1 MAHITIAIAMPEMLI
16 LPLDEATW
24 QMMRALC
31 TQMRH
36 RAQSKRRFTLCFN
49 LKLLI
54 SKHSGDDSALFSSII
69 NFY

>member
-24 QMMRALC
+24 QVMRALC
-31 TQMRH
+31 TQTSTELSQKEDLH
-36 RAQSKRRFTLCFN
+36 CVLTSNCSYQN
-49 LKLLI
+49 I
-54 SKHSGDDSALFSSII
+54 SGDDSALFLSIM